1 MKLPRPARAVLSA
14 MLTLVAGTISASG
27 AATPT
32 VPLWAYGFVTPAA
45 PGEKATMPAKIAPA
59 RTVRP
64 DEDAGEQTRKRKI
77 PGSAGDYSLL
87 EIRNGNDVVDWF
99 PGDHPPLTPLMK
111 NGPAKLGPNAFG
123 CAFCHMPNGK
133 GRPENA
139 PVAGLPV
146 EYFVR
151 QMQDMRAGLRGS
163 AEPRK
168 ANTLTMIHL
177 AQAMTEAEIRESA
190 EYFARVPYTSWIR
203 VEETE
208 RVPRSKIVT
217 NMFVPIETERTEPI
231 AGRVMEMPENAD
243 ATELLRHPHSGFVA
257 YVPPGSVRRGER
269 LATTGVPLVV
279 DGKPVAGQTTACTS
293 CHGPDLRGV
302 AEIPGIAGRS
312 PSYIARQLYD
322 IQQGT
327 RKGPLSQVMLPVV
340 AHLTNDDLVAIS
352 AYVASL
358 PPGPN

>member
-1 MKLPRPARAVLSA
+1 MFLPARYRSRLLTFSA
-14 MLTLVAGTISASG
+14 TIALALVPLR
-27 AATPT
+27 AAENGP
-32 VPLWAYGFVTPAA
+32 PLWAYGFVTPAA
-45 PGEKATMPAKIAPA
+45 PGDNAVMPGPPSHAL
-59 RTVRP
+59 RP
-64 DEDAGEQTRKRKI
+64 NEDAAEQTRKRRLA
-77 PGSAGDYSLL
+77 GSAGEYSLL
-87 EIRNGNDVVDWF
+87 EIRNGHEVVDWF
-99 PGDHPPLTPLMK
+99 PDEHPPLTPIMRH
-111 NGPAKLGPNAFG
+111 GPARLGDKGYG

-146 EYFVR
+146 EYFIR
-151 QMQDMRAGLRGS
+151 QMHDMRDGLRGS

-168 ANTLTMIHL
+168 ANTLLMIAL

-190 EYFARVPYTSWIR
+190 EYFARVPYTPWIR
-203 VEETE
+203 VVETE

-217 NMFVPIETERTEPI
+217 NMFVPIESESTEPI
-231 AGRVMEMPENAD
+231 AGRIMEMPSDAD
-243 ATELLRHPHSGFVA
+243 ATELLRHPRSDFIA

-279 DGKPVAGQTTACTS
+279 DGKPVPGQTTACTS
-293 CHGPDLRGV
+293 CHGTDLRGV

-312 PSYIARQLYD
+312 PSYLARQLYD

-327 RKGPLSQVMLPVV
+327 RKSPLSQLMLPVV
-340 AHLTNDDLVAIS
+340 AKLTNDDLVALA

-358 PPGPN
+358 PPR